1 MAKFNTTASDN
12 VVAAVM
18 FRRLIAAEPA
28 AKLVTHTLYEAT
40 VAPLAIVSN
49 SVSLAE
55 MYEFVSV
62 KPTLVAPF
70 NAALFIV
77 IWPQGAFNVTP
88 VDLLLA
94 CVTAPCAAAV

>member
-1 MAKFNTTASDN
+1 
-12 VVAAVM
+12 M

-28 AKLVTHTLYEAT
+28 VRLVTHTLYEAT
-40 VAPLAIVSN
+40 VAPLAIVKTK
-49 SVSLAE
+49 VSFAD
-55 MYEFVSV
+55 MFEFVSV